1 MMKTPELFTTQ
12 QEQRLGLRGIV
23 RINKGMFGILKHM
36 SMIPSLTDEKE
47 EVKDMPFLIFL
58 LLMPLMVTV

>member
-23 RINKGMFGILKHM
+23 RINKGMFEIPKLM
-36 SMIPSLTDEKE
+36 NMIPSLTDEKE

-58 LLMPLMVTV
+58 LLMLLMVTV